1 MKINYTFI
9 NGETSEVEV
18 SDEIGSI
25 ILDSRR
31 EEDNLDRKERSHCYS
46 LDAAVYE
53 GLDYADADTPE
64 TILERAVSSRHFAD
78 ILRRL
83 PEVQRR
89 RLLLYMEKKSL
100 REVARIEGVDHKAV
114 KKSIAAARKFFE
126 KNL

>member
-18 SDEIGSI
+18 SEEIGSV

-31 EEDNLDRKERSHCYS
+31 EENNLDRKERSHCYS

-53 GLDYADADTPE
+53 GLDYAAADTPE
-64 TILERAVSSRHFAD
+64 TILERMAGSRHLAD
-78 ILRRL
+78 ILLRL

-114 KKSIAAARKFFE
+114 KKSITAARKFLE
-126 KNL
+126 KYL

>member
-18 SDEIGSI
+18 SEEIGSI

-46 LDAAVYE
+46 LDAALYE
-53 GLDYADADTPE
+53 GRDYADPDTPE
-64 TILERAVSSRHFAD
+64 TILERMADSRHLAD
-78 ILRRL
+78 ILLRL

-114 KKSIAAARKFFE
+114 KKSINAARKFFE
-126 KNL
+126 KYL

>member
-18 SDEIGSI
+18 SEEIGSV

-46 LDAAVYE
+46 LDAALYE
-53 GLDYADADTPE
+53 GRDYADPDTPE
-64 TILERAVSSRHFAD
+64 TILERMAGNQHLAD
-78 ILRRL
+78 ILSRL
-83 PEVQRR
+83 LEVQRK

-114 KKSIAAARKFFE
+114 KKSINAARKFFE
-126 KNL
+126 KYL